1 LLYNGLYKNTEAWEG
16 FASASFVQ
24 LPFGNIE
31 ILLMSIMEGSTMKK
45 IFARNRLSIIGF
57 SLVLIVGAGKTA
69 QASGITEGLKAT
81 IDQVIGVVTDPQ
93 YNGDRST
100 RRSKMK
106 DIIFPKFNFLE
117 MGKRSL
123 GKKHWKKR
131 TPDERRA
138 FVDVFGKLLEN
149 SYANK
154 LENYS
159 DEKINYLDEIV
170 KGKYAMVKTEV
181 VRKNS
186 TISIDYK
193 LIEGSSKWL
202 IYDITVE
209 GVSLIKNYRSQF
221 SKVIH
226 NDSFDALME
235 KLNTKVKKLETG
247 NAAQEDEK
255 DKI

>member
-1 LLYNGLYKNTEAWEG
+1 MPI
-16 FASASFVQ
+16 V
-24 LPFGNIE
+24 
-31 ILLMSIMEGSTMKK
+31 EGSAMKK
-45 IFARNRLSIIGF
+45 IFFRNRLSIIGF
-57 SLVLIVGAGKTA
+57 SLVLILGAGKAA

-81 IDQVIGVVTDPQ
+81 IDQVISVVSDPQ
-93 YNGDRST
+93 YKNDRTT

-106 DIIFPKFNFLE
+106 GLIFPKFNFLE

-123 GKKHWKKR
+123 GKKSWRKR
-131 TPDERRA
+131 TPEERKA
-138 FVDVFGKLLEN
+138 FIDVFGKLLEN

-154 LENYS
+154 LENFS

-181 VRKNS
+181 VRKNDS
-186 TISIDYK
+186 VNIDYK
-193 LIEGSSKWL
+193 LIEGPREWL

-221 SKVIH
+221 GKVIH
-226 NDSFDALME
+226 NDSFDTLMD
-235 KLNTKVKKLETG
+235 KLNAKVKKLEAG
-247 NAAQEDEK
+247 NKVQEDDK